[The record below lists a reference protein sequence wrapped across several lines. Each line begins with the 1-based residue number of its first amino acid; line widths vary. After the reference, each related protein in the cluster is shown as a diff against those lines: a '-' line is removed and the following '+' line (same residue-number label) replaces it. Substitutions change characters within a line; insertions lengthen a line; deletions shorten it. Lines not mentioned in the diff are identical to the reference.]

1 MNPELVERC
10 EKAIRELT
18 EIAKRYYAD
27 GNKVEYERIM
37 AKIEGVSLVLSYSR
51 DYTQKV
57 AYPATDNQPYDEDE
71 VPYGLSFKE
80 TGD

>member
-51 DYTQKV
+51 DY
-57 AYPATDNQPYDEDE
+57 A
-71 VPYGLSFKE
+71 
-80 TGD
+80 

>member
-18 EIAKRYYAD
+18 EIAKRYYAI

-37 AKIEGVSLVLSYSR
+37 PKVEGVQLVLSYGR
-51 DYTQKV
+51 DY
-57 AYPATDNQPYDEDE
+57 A
-71 VPYGLSFKE
+71 
-80 TGD
+80 